1 MAPRML
7 FIALAFLLGSQA
19 ANAQY
24 PDFEAGISTG
34 MILSTGKN
42 DMYILGILRPGLF
55 ISEGFEVEAELGGFG
70 SIYFD
75 GPMTIYGGGNL
86 QYHIPASQN
95 IWPFLL
101 AGLGATN
108 SVNGHRYGST
118 ITVLNLGAGVKFLIN
133 RAFAVRVEYRFQ
145 QLSGG
150 EPYDEIQG
158 PVERPYST
166 TNVSAVDL
174 QFHSLVIGTSIFF

>member
-1 MAPRML
+1 ML
-7 FIALAFLLGSQA
+7 FAALALFAGAQVA
-19 ANAQY
+19 EAQY
-24 PDFEAGISTG
+24 PGFEAGISTG
-34 MILSTGKN
+34 IILSTGKN
-42 DMYILGILRPGLF
+42 DMYVLGVLRPGLF

-75 GPMTIYGGGNL
+75 GPMTLYGGGNL
-86 QYHIPASQN
+86 QYHIPASRN

-118 ITVLNLGAGVKFLIN
+118 ITVLNLGAGVKFLAG
-133 RAFAVRVEYRFQ
+133 RSFAVRVEYRFQ

-158 PVERPYST
+158 PVEMPHII
-166 TNVSAVDL
+166 NKVPAVDL
-174 QFHSLVIGTSIFF
+174 QFHSVVIGTSIFF